1 VSTMPFCAVC
11 KQRAK
16 SMSDFYM
23 VDGTRES
30 DMLID
35 ERYWDCWVCEYC
47 YESLLPEDAGSQQ
60 GDGEEQ

>member
-16 SMSDFYM
+16 SMSDFYV
-23 VDGTRES
+23 VDGTR
-30 DMLID
+30 DPDVLID

-47 YESLLPEDAGSQQ
+47 YESLLEDADSQQ
-60 GDGEEQ
+60 GDGGEQ